1 MGEKAAR
8 ASMLMSRAGMNDG
21 QLLKGGISP
30 VLNRIVVR
38 RHDGFTL
45 VELVVVI
52 AIISILF
59 MIAVPRISRIFTTQR
74 EHFAVLTGV
83 IVKSFDDA
91 FLHDRTNY
99 LTLYLKSPGAL
110 VNADSS
116 DEAQRN
122 NGFAV
127 QVMEEGIL
135 KDHRLK
141 SLRYR
146 SFSDDFIIEEVL
158 IQSGG
163 KVTEG
168 RVMIPFYP
176 QGFSDNVII
185 HILVNGS
192 QQWSVRID
200 KHIKEPKVMEGYK
213 GYDEQTI

>member
-1 MGEKAAR
+1 MDAKAAR
-8 ASMLMSRAGMNDG
+8 ASTRTSRAGMNDG
-21 QLLKGGISP
+21 RTHTGGGAAILTGSAM
-30 VLNRIVVR
+30 R
-38 RHDGFTL
+38 RQDGFTL

-59 MIAVPRISRIFTTQR
+59 MIAVPRITKIFTTQR

-91 FLHDRTNY
+91 FLNDRTNY
-99 LTLYLKSPGAL
+99 LTLYLKSPASS
-110 VNADSS
+110 DSS
-116 DEAQRN
+116 APGDDAHRN

-127 QVMEEGIL
+127 QVLEDGAF

-146 SFSDDFIIEEVL
+146 SFSDDFLIEEVVRQTGER
-158 IQSGG
+158 I
-163 KVTEG
+163 TDG

-176 QGFSDNVII
+176 QGYSDNVII
-185 HILVNGS
+185 HVLVNGQ

-200 KHIKEPKVMEGYK
+200 KHIKEPKVSEGYRT
-213 GYDEQTI
+213 YDGQSM

>member
-1 MGEKAAR
+1 MPT
-8 ASMLMSRAGMNDG
+8 SRAGMNDG
-21 QLLKGGISP
+21 PPIRDQIPP
-30 VLNRIVVR
+30 VLNRITLR

-59 MIAVPRISRIFTTQR
+59 MIAVPRVSRIFTTQR

-91 FLHDRTNY
+91 FLHNRTNY
-99 LTLYLKSPGAL
+99 LKLYLKSAGAA
-110 VNADSS
+110 VTADQG
-116 DEAQRN
+116 DDAQRN
-122 NGFAV
+122 NGYAV
-127 QVMEEGIL
+127 QVIEDGVM
-135 KDHRLK
+135 KDHRLA

-146 SFSDDFIIEEVL
+146 SFSDDFIIEEV
-158 IQSGG
+158 ITQAGG

-168 RVMIPFYP
+168 RAIIPFYP
-176 QGFSDNVII
+176 QGYSDNVII

-200 KHIKEPKVMEGYK
+200 KHIKEPRVVEGYK
-213 GYDEQTI
+213 GYEEESI